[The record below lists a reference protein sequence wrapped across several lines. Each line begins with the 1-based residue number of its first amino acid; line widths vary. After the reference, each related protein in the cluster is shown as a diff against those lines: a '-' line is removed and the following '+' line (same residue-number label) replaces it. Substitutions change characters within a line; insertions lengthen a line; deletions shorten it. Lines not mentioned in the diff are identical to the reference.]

1 MTLAIKPRR
10 VVGLTRRARH
20 RELSVRSTNRIDDQ
34 ARLGIRMM
42 MSTAPARP
50 RIRVRVDRS
59 NTASVHFGDVL
70 SAHVLLCEQ
79 GDLRP
84 RAMVIMMCYARPIS
98 IAASSCRQA
107 HPASCARTGG
117 LARALRGCTQ
127 GVHMHLAR
135 TGIGGRS
142 PTAAMV
148 AGEPIAVP
156 GQRRVQWQV
165 RGAAGSER
173 GSVSAGG

>member
-1 MTLAIKPRR
+1 
-10 VVGLTRRARH
+10 
-20 RELSVRSTNRIDDQ
+20 
-34 ARLGIRMM
+34 MM

-50 RIRVRVDRS
+50 RIRILVRVDRR

-156 GQRRVQWQV
+156 GQRRLQCQV
-165 RGAAGSER
+165 RVAAVSDR
-173 GSVSAGG
+173 GSVIAGG